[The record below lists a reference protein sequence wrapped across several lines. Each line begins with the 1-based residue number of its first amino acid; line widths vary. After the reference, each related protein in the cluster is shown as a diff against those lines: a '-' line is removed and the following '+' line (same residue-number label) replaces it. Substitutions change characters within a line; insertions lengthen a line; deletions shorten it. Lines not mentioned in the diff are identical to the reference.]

1 MRVWRTLSAVSIT
14 WVRREHVLSRE
25 ALGEIVLLAPDGD
38 EPIALAAPAD
48 EVWHVLAEPHR
59 LDDLVAELA
68 GGADPTVVRHA
79 IDGVLQRL
87 LRAGLV
93 SCVVDEG
100 SPASGE

>member
-1 MRVWRTLSAVSIT
+1 MRAWRTLSPVSIT

-25 ALGEIVLLAPDGD
+25 ALGEVVLLAPDGD
-38 EPIALAAPAD
+38 EPIALADPAD
-48 EVWHVLAEPHR
+48 AVWHLLATPQR

-68 GGADPTVVRHA
+68 DGTHPEVVRDA

-93 SCVVDEG
+93 SCVADEG
-100 SPASGE
+100 SPASGG